1 MQVNL
6 KNMTVTE
13 ISGVVTVYSE
23 KGKRDKMTNRKTYGL
38 SFCKEGQITYMQNG
52 REYVSNKDC
61 AVILPKGGT
70 YFIKRDKTGAF
81 PVINFDCLD
90 FLCDTVTV
98 IPVRN
103 AEELIADYERIKTLL
118 CFDGNR
124 TQIFSIFYGM
134 LHKLSYDDIPREL
147 KGAVRLINSHLCDAS
162 LTNAKLAAEC
172 NISEVYFRKLFTKHF
187 GVSPKQYIIDLRI
200 QKAKQLLAEGAM
212 SASAVSNECGFSN
225 PYHFCRLFKQHTGS
239 TPTEYRKANLIYKI

>member
-1 MQVNL
+1 MDL
-6 KNMTVTE
+6 KNITVTE

-38 SFCKEGQITYMQNG
+38 SFCKERQITYIQNG

-70 YFIKRDKTGAF
+70 YFIKRDKAGAF

-103 AEELIADYERIKTLL
+103 AEELIADY
-118 CFDGNR
+118 
-124 TQIFSIFYGM
+124 
-134 LHKLSYDDIPREL
+134 
-147 KGAVRLINSHLCDAS
+147 
-162 LTNAKLAAEC
+162 
-172 NISEVYFRKLFTKHF
+172 
-187 GVSPKQYIIDLRI
+187 
-200 QKAKQLLAEGAM
+200 
-212 SASAVSNECGFSN
+212 
-225 PYHFCRLFKQHTGS
+225 
-239 TPTEYRKANLIYKI
+239 